1 LAQIHPSAYVNP
13 AAEIADDVT
22 IGPFC
27 VIEAGVH
34 IGAGCKLDAQV
45 TIKTG
50 TTLGERNVAAHGVV
64 LGGDPQDR
72 KYQGETTFLE
82 IGHDNVFREF
92 VTVNRAT
99 GEGLST
105 RVGSH
110 NYLMAYCHLGHN
122 VTVEDWVTIAN
133 STGVSGHVTIE
144 SLATIG
150 GMSGIHQFCRI
161 GKVAMIGGMTRV
173 SRDAPPFMIT
183 EGTNNEVHDI
193 NAVGLR
199 RYGITPEGRMSL
211 HKACKLIFRSQLG
224 LRNAMEIV
232 RREVPITEEL
242 EYLLAFEERRYEGRH
257 GRGDQR

>member
-1 LAQIHPSAYVNP
+1 
-13 AAEIADDVT
+13 
-22 IGPFC
+22 
-27 VIEAGVH
+27 
-34 IGAGCKLDAQV
+34 
-45 TIKTG
+45 
-50 TTLGERNVAAHGVV
+50 
-64 LGGDPQDR
+64 
-72 KYQGETTFLE
+72 
-82 IGHDNVFREF
+82 
-92 VTVNRAT
+92 
-99 GEGLST
+99 
-105 RVGSH
+105 
-110 NYLMAYCHLGHN
+110 
-122 VTVEDWVTIAN
+122 
-133 STGVSGHVTIE
+133 
-144 SLATIG
+144 
-150 GMSGIHQFCRI
+150 
-161 GKVAMIGGMTRV
+161 MTRV